1 VFYAGVRKS
10 AGILSDVPKTF
21 SPTAD
26 FLGALIFELV
36 GHLRVRSLSSFALL
50 PQLGMVVP
58 DAINGIGERNFCGI
72 APFVFCRAH
81 FAKRRSRQ

>member
-26 FLGALIFELV
+26 FLGELIFELE
-36 GHLRVRSLSSFALL
+36 GHLRVRSLNSFALL
-50 PQLGMVVP
+50 PKLGVVAP

-72 APFVFCRAH
+72 APFVCRAH